1 MNITVVLP
9 SLNPDEKMVGTV
21 RGLIEKGFDDIVVV
35 DDGSKTD
42 CKKFFKEVESFPEV
56 SVLVHEV
63 NKGKGRAMKTA
74 FEYLLNRE
82 KKTNGVV
89 TVDGDGQHLP
99 DDIKKCVGKMEEK
112 GDSVIL
118 GVRDFS
124 QKDVPARSRFGNNL
138 TRAVFRLCGVSISD
152 TQTGL
157 RAIPYKYLK
166 AMTEIEGERYE
177 YETRQLLELEK
188 LVIPVSE
195 VVIQTVYIDDN
206 ESSHF
211 NPIKD
216 SIKIY
221 KVIFKYMS
229 ETGNGYYVGMKFLF
243 ASLSSFLLE
252 FLLFTIINM
261 VSASYDVAAAV
272 RIPAANTIGR
282 IVSSVYNYY
291 INHRLVFKSKQ
302 KALNTGVKYAAL
314 VVVQL
319 TCSTALIYTFA
330 HLLFDL
336 DGSFLE
342 SIVKMIVDSILFFIS
357 FFIQRKFVF

>member
-21 RGLIEKGFDDIVVV
+21 RGLIEEGFDDIVVV
-35 DDGSKTD
+35 DDGSKSD
-42 CKKFFKEVESFPEV
+42 CRKFFEEVSVLPEV
-56 SVLVHEV
+56 SVLIHEV

-74 FEYLLNRE
+74 FEYLLGRE
-82 KKTNGVV
+82 KKTDGVV

-99 DDIKKCVGKMEEK
+99 KDIRKCVEKMEEEC
-112 GDSVIL
+112 DSVVL

-124 QKDVPARSRFGNNL
+124 LENVPARSRFGNNL
-138 TRAVFRLCGVSISD
+138 TRTVFKLCGVNISD

-177 YETRQLLELEK
+177 YETRQLLELGR
-188 LVIPVSE
+188 LGIPVSE

-229 ETGNGYYVGMKFLF
+229 ETGNGYYVGMKFLL
-243 ASLSSFLLE
+243 ASVSSFLLE
-252 FLLFTIINM
+252 FLIFTIINM
-261 VSASYDVAAAV
+261 VSASYDVSAAI

-282 IVSSVYNYY
+282 VISAVYNYW

-302 KALNTGVKYAAL
+302 KALNTGIKYAAL

-319 TCSTALIYTFA
+319 ACSTALIYTFA

-336 DGSFLE
+336 EGSFLE
-342 SIVKMIVDSILFFIS
+342 SVVKMVVDSVLFFIS
-357 FFIQRKFVF
+357 FFIQKKLVF